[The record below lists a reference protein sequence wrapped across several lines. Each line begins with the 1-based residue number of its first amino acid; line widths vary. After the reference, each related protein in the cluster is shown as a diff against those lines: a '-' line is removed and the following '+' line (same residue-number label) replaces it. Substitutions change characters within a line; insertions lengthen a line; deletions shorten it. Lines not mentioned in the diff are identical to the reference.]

1 MPSFP
6 VVVIGAV
13 NSPRLEYFKN
23 HLDFNNF
30 FKPIYLDAVMLKLQE
45 WSSYVDQKSTRY
57 QTILYGRNL
66 LSQEVGCAISNRN
79 AQIVISETGRGG
91 LILEDDARFKDLAAL
106 TDLVDKFLEVNRGQ
120 SAILSLFDGRDWSLV
135 NHKFRKSHPFLK
147 SVSSTPHTVA
157 YALTPLAATAL
168 IKANADFKYVA
179 DWPPTNCTFYTT
191 TLDLISHGDS
201 TTVSSIDPGGIR
213 LGHPDILRRI
223 KVFTG
228 IIFLGNRRDFGKL
241 SIFFKDM
248 WVPRFKYYVSVFWFR
263 YIVFRNPRN

>member
-13 NSPRLEYFKN
+13 NSPRLEYFRT
-23 HLDFNNF
+23 HPEFNNF
-30 FKPIYLDAVMLKLQE
+30 FEPIYLDAVMLKMQDL
-45 WSSYVDQKSTRY
+45 SSYVVQKSTRY
-57 QTILYGRNL
+57 QSILYGRKL
-66 LSQEVGCAISNRN
+66 LSQEVGCAISNRR
-79 AQIVISETGRGG
+79 AQIVISETHRGG
-91 LILEDDARFKDLAAL
+91 LILEDDARFKDLTSL
-106 TDLVDKFLEVNRGQ
+106 IDLVDEFLEINRGQ

-135 NHKFRKSHPFLK
+135 NNQFRRNNPFLR

-157 YALTPLAATAL
+157 YALTPLAAMAL

-179 DWPPTNCTFYTT
+179 DWPPTNCSFYTA

-201 TTVSSIDPGGIR
+201 TTVSSIDPEGIR
-213 LGHPDILRRI
+213 PGHPDISRRV

-228 IIFLGNRRDFGKL
+228 LIFLANRREFGKL
-241 SIFFKDM
+241 SIFLRDM
-248 WVPRFKYYVSVFWFR
+248 WVPRFKYYVSFFWFR